1 MTTPTSDF
9 GVGSAPGVVCRGYGT
24 KGLGLK
30 SGALQETERV
40 CVSVHGHVSCVC
52 EILNSKCRI
61 LCPPHIA
68 AAALLPR
75 AYTTG
80 WCQTNSSE

>member
-1 MTTPTSDF
+1 MCILSMELWTSLLF
-9 GVGSAPGVVCRGYGT
+9 
-24 KGLGLK
+24 
-30 SGALQETERV
+30 
-40 CVSVHGHVSCVC
+40 C